1 MIPNHDTMN
10 LYKMCKQLAEMI
22 GKTAESTSKL
32 GTVVE
37 KNTHNINDLAVKLL
51 ELEKRLNESK

>member
-1 MIPNHDTMN
+1 
-10 LYKMCKQLAEMI
+10 MCKQLAEMI

-37 KNTHNINDLAVKLL
+37 KNTNHINDLAVKLL